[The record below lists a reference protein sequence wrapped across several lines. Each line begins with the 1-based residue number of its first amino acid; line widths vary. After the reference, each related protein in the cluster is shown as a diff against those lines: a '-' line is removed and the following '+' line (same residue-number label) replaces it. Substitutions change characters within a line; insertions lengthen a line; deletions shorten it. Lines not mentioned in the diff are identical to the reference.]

1 MVDYVPMEKGM
12 TIRQPSTANLMIDS
26 YDRTLATYASA
37 GDFQITRNASI
48 LNGFFT
54 RIGTTE
60 VVLEWGLPNVIV
72 GFNRNFRVTIGATE
86 YEVLLS
92 EGFYTVAAVLD
103 TIVSLLNLKT
113 GISGVY
119 TFSIDNSLGIVNLKC
134 VLFGTSTAQNFTLA
148 TRTTLLTQLGFAL
161 NVTSSLQQVGSASA
175 PDVRIYRYLDFVS
188 NQLTYAQDL
197 KDSSTQENNKDV
209 LCRWYLAWTGPP
221 NLDKYGFP
229 ILQGYSGFQERRLFN
244 PPKQIRWEPNLPLG
258 NLAFKVYYN
267 SSGASGSDILLN
279 DTRFNWL
286 MTLQVSE
293 V

>member
-1 MVDYVPMEKGM
+1 MVDYVPIEKGI

-26 YDRTLATYASA
+26 FDRTGTATA
-37 GDFQITRNASI
+37 GNFQITRNASI

-60 VVLEWGLPNVIV
+60 VVLEWALPNITANYNQT
-72 GFNRNFRVTIGATE
+72 FKATIGSTE
-86 YEVLLS
+86 YTYTLP
-92 EGFYTVAAVLD
+92 EGFYTVAQCIDNIVLG
-103 TIVSLLNLKT
+103 LNTTT

-119 TFSIDNSLGIVNLKC
+119 TFAISNQGGTYLTC
-134 VLFGTSTAQNFTLA
+134 VLFGTSTSQAYVLETNTILIQ
-148 TRTTLLTQLGFAL
+148 QLGL
-161 NVTSSLQQVGSASA
+161 RTNLSSASKQFGLVN
-175 PDVRIYRYLDFVS
+175 PVDIRSYRYLDFVS

-197 KDSSTQENNKDV
+197 KDSSTQVNTRDV

-221 NLDKYGFP
+221 TLDKYGYA
-229 ILQGYSGFQERRLFN
+229 ILQGYCAFQERRLFS
-244 PPKQIRWEPNLPLG
+244 PPKQIRWEPNLPIG
-258 NLAFKVYYN
+258 NLSFQVFCN
-267 SSGASGSDILLN
+267 TIGAQGATTLLD